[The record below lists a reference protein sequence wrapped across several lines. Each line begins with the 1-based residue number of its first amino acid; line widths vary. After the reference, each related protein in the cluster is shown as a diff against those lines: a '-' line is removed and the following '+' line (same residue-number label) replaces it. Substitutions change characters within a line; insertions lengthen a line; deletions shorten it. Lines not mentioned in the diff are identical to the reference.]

1 MESGQIKTKKDNDM
15 DKTYFIEYEV
25 IVKTVSGPISI
36 PGRILV
42 KRQVNELFAKLNLG
56 KYLERKYGEAFN
68 SLYIKKYPGIHTG
81 FLLLFWSRIW
91 QIN

>member
-25 IVKTVSGPISI
+25 TVKTVGGPISI

-42 KRQVNELFAKLNLG
+42 KRQMNELFAKLNLE

-68 SLYIKKYPGIHTG
+68 SLYIKSIREDTLG
-81 FLLLFWSRIW
+81 FYSFLGAGFGK
-91 QIN
+91 

>member
-1 MESGQIKTKKDNDM
+1 M

-25 IVKTVSGPISI
+25 TVKTVGAPISI

-42 KRQVNELFAKLNLG
+42 KRQMNELFAKLNLE

-68 SLYIKKYPGIHTG
+68 SLYIKSIREDTLG
-81 FLLLFWSRIW
+81 FYSFLGAGFGK
-91 QIN
+91 

>member
-56 KYLERKYGEAFN
+56 KYLKRKYGEAFN
-68 SLYIKKYPGIHTG
+68 SLYIKSIREYTLDFFSFFRAG
-81 FLLLFWSRIW
+81 FGK
-91 QIN
+91 